1 MIVQVIT
8 NVTRICYAT
17 KDLDMKWCPAARD
30 RALTSII
37 TALIQQM
44 SLAINQKMVVEE
56 EEEEEEGKMMPG
68 VLEEEEE
75 EKIMPEEEG
84 VVASLIRLFIS
95 TFMFVVLLAG

>member
-1 MIVQVIT
+1 MLQVIVQVIT

-56 EEEEEEGKMMPG
+56 EEMLVVEEE
-68 VLEEEEE
+68 
-75 EKIMPEEEG
+75 EEEG